1 MMVNDLN
8 RVSMPLRSLQALCLV
23 NFFMADVRDG
33 LGPFLGIFL
42 TEHHWRTDNIGW
54 IMTAGGLAG
63 LVATMP
69 SGLVADASRNKRLI
83 LVACCVLITTATLLL
98 WYFPNIYIVGFS
110 QVITGMS
117 AAFIAPLLT
126 GITLGLTGP
135 SGFNRQMGM
144 NEAFNHAGNMSAAML
159 AGALVLYWGTD
170 VIFILMTGM
179 AICATIAVFAIR
191 NNDID
196 NRVAR
201 GLSGCGNSATVPN
214 LSAII
219 TNPVVMITGVTLMLF
234 HLANAALLPMLSM
247 RVASTP
253 DGGEMSAG
261 VYAAAT
267 VIISQLVMI
276 PVALFAAARA
286 EKYGYPLLITAA
298 LIVLP
303 LRAALA
309 CASAGPLFMIPVQV
323 LDGVAAGLLGVAV
336 PGYIVK
342 LLEGSGHT
350 NAGQSF
356 VMLLQGIGAAFSP
369 ALAGNIAT
377 KYSYSVAFAVL
388 GAIAL
393 LALFIWWLR
402 RLFYWT
408 QEEQQYY

>member
-1 MMVNDLN
+1 MLI
-8 RVSMPLRSLQALCLV
+8 RRGSMPLRSLQALCLV

-42 TEHHWRTDNIGW
+42 TEHQWKADNIGW
-54 IMTAGGLAG
+54 MMTAGGLAG

-69 SGLVADASRNKRLI
+69 SGLVADASRHKRGL
-83 LVACCVLITTATLLL
+83 LVVCCLLITTATLLL
-98 WYFPNIYIVGFS
+98 WAYPTLFVVGFS
-110 QVITGMS
+110 QFVTGVS
-117 AAFIAPLLT
+117 AAFIAPLLM
-126 GITLGLTGP
+126 GITLGLTGS
-135 SGFNRQMGM
+135 SGFNHQMGR
-144 NEAFNHAGNMSAAML
+144 NEAFNHGGNMSAAIL
-159 AGALVLYWGTD
+159 AAILVLYLGTD
-170 VIFILMTGM
+170 AVFILMTGM
-179 AICATIAVFAIR
+179 AICATLAVFAIR

-196 NRVAR
+196 NRAAR
-201 GLSGCGNSATVPN
+201 GLSRDEDPAAVPR

-219 TNPVVMITGVTLMLF
+219 THPALIATGVTLMLF

-247 RVASTP
+247 RVAAAP
-253 DGGEMSAG
+253 GGEMSAG

-286 EKYGYPLLITAA
+286 GKYGYPWLITAA
-298 LIVLP
+298 LMVLP

-309 CASAGPLFMIPVQV
+309 CVSAGPLFMIPVQI

-356 VMLLQGIGAAFSP
+356 IMLLQGVGAAFSP
-369 ALAGNIAT
+369 AMAGTIAA
-377 KYSYSVAFAVL
+377 KYSYGVAFAVL

-393 LALFIWWLR
+393 LALLIWWLR
-402 RLFYWT
+402 RLFSADRT
-408 QEEQQYY
+408 ARQYD